1 MDFEKL
7 DKNQLKTLF
16 LKINAQYLKFIEAPI
31 DTYIQSPEFLK
42 LRKELHEVMSEL
54 DKRRMIDPPIMHE
67 NSPRGLE
74 PDSFYGTTTFTA
86 E

>member
-1 MDFEKL
+1 MDFKNL

-16 LKINAQYLKFIEAPI
+16 LDINAQYLKMIEAPI

-42 LRKELHEVMSEL
+42 LRKELHELMSEL
-54 DKRRMIDPPIMHE
+54 DRRRTIDPPIMHE
-67 NSPRGLE
+67 SSPQGLE